1 MIAGN
6 QRTVARGNSCVAEE
20 NRVVL
25 GGSQNCIR
33 LSLPSLAI
41 PPADRLPYIL
51 LILPLPRCSLPDTF
65 TTTQRSRFFFFSSLS
80 NPSRVDF
87 AVDHAPRE

>member
-20 NRVVL
+20 
-25 GGSQNCIR
+25 
-33 LSLPSLAI
+33 AI